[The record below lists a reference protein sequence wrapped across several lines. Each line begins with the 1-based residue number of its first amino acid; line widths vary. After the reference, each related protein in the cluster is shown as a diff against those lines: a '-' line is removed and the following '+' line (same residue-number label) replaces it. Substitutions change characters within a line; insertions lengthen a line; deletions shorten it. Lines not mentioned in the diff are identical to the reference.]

1 MAEIKEFIKGGL
13 LRVKVYPASGRS
25 AVKGIKD
32 GMLEVYLKSPPLE
45 GKANEELLKFLK
57 KEFGLQA
64 RIRRGQ
70 ISREKV
76 VEMI

>member
-1 MAEIKEFIKGGL
+1 MIHEGL
-13 LRVKVYPASGRS
+13 LKVKVYPASGRLS
-25 AVKGIKD
+25 VKGVKD
-32 GMLEVYLKSPPLE
+32 GVLEVYLKSPPLE

-57 KEFGLQA
+57 REFGLQG

>member
-1 MAEIKEFIKGGL
+1 MEIKELIKEGL
-13 LRVKVYPASGRS
+13 LKVKVYPASGRL

-32 GMLEVYLKSPPLE
+32 EVLEVYLKSPPLD

-57 KEFGLQA
+57 REFGLRA
-64 RIRRGQ
+64 RIKHGQ

-76 VEMI
+76 VEVI